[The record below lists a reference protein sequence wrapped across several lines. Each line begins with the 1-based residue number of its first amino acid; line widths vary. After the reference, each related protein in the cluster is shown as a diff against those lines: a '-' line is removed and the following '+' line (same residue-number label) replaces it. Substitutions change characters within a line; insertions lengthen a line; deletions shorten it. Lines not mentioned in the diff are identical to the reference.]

1 MAGWEEELAMLL
13 RELGV
18 TQEEP
23 RAEEGAGK
31 LTPLQRPYYLQLTR
45 KRVRS
50 DVKWREQ
57 AVDDLFGDGDNDD
70 NAWLDDLFLM
80 RLEVESIVSQV
91 IRLMQRGDLDKSSK
105 DDVMV
110 VLHALRRRAMV
121 AQQAAASSDEAHFE
135 SEFAYLEFS
144 TAMLHFCRLV
154 LRLSESAI
162 EDL

>member
-1 MAGWEEELAMLL
+1 MAGWEKELAMLL
-13 RELGV
+13 RELEV
-18 TQEEP
+18 VQEEP
-23 RAEEGAGK
+23 K
-31 LTPLQRPYYLQLTR
+31 THLQPTR

-50 DVKWREQ
+50 DAKWREQ
-57 AVDDLFGDGDNDD
+57 AVDDLFWHGDNAEDD
-70 NAWLDDLFLM
+70 DAWLDDLFLM

-91 IRLMQRGDLDKSSK
+91 IRLMQRGDLDKSYK
-105 DDVMV
+105 EDVMV

-121 AQQAAASSDEAHFE
+121 AQQAAVSKEAHSE

>member
-1 MAGWEEELAMLL
+1 MAGWQEELAMLL
-13 RELGV
+13 SELGV
-18 TQEEP
+18 TQQEP
-23 RAEEGAGK
+23 Q
-31 LTPLQRPYYLQLTR
+31 THLQPTR

-57 AVDDLFGDGDNDD
+57 AVNDLFWEGDNVEDD
-70 NAWLDDLFLM
+70 DAWLDDPVLM

-105 DDVMV
+105 EDVMV
-110 VLHALRRRAMV
+110 VLHALRRRSTA
-121 AQQAAASSDEAHFE
+121 AQQAAPSDEAHFE
-135 SEFAYLEFS
+135 FEYSPHLEYS

>member
-13 RELGV
+13 SELGV
-18 TQEEP
+18 TQQEP
-23 RAEEGAGK
+23 Q
-31 LTPLQRPYYLQLTR
+31 THLQPTR
-45 KRVRS
+45 KRVHS

-57 AVDDLFGDGDNDD
+57 AVDDLFWEGDNVEDD
-70 NAWLDDLFLM
+70 DAWLDDPILM

-91 IRLMQRGDLDKSSK
+91 IRLVQRGDLDKSSK
-105 DDVMV
+105 EDVMV
-110 VLHALRRRAMV
+110 VLRALRRRSIA
-121 AQQAAASSDEAHFE
+121 AQQAASSDEAPFE
-135 SEFAYLEFS
+135 FEYSHHLEYS

>member
-1 MAGWEEELAMLL
+1 MAAWQEELAMLL
-13 RELGV
+13 SELGV
-18 TQEEP
+18 TQEGP
-23 RAEEGAGK
+23 KAR
-31 LTPLQRPYYLQLTR
+31 LQPTR

-57 AVDDLFGDGDNDD
+57 ALDDLFWQQDNLEHDD
-70 NAWLDDLFLM
+70 AWLDDLLLL

-105 DDVMV
+105 QDVLV
-110 VLHALRRRAMV
+110 VLHALRRRSIAE
-121 AQQAAASSDEAHFE
+121 QQAASSDEAQ
-135 SEFAYLEFS
+135 LEFEYSPHLEYSHHLEYS

>member
-1 MAGWEEELAMLL
+1 MPAWEEELAMLL
-13 RELGV
+13 SELGV

-23 RAEEGAGK
+23 KAR
-31 LTPLQRPYYLQLTR
+31 LQPTR

-57 AVDDLFGDGDNDD
+57 AVDDLFWQEDNVEDD
-70 NAWLDDLFLM
+70 DAWLDDLVLM

-91 IRLMQRGDLDKSSK
+91 IRLMQRGNLDNSSK
-105 DDVMV
+105 QDVLA
-110 VLHALRRRAMV
+110 VLHALRRRSIA
-121 AQQAAASSDEAHFE
+121 AQQAASSDEAH
-135 SEFAYLEFS
+135 LEYSHHLEYS
-144 TAMLHFCRLV
+144 TAMLHLCRLV

>member
-1 MAGWEEELAMLL
+1 MARWEEELAMLL
-13 RELGV
+13 SELGV
-18 TQEEP
+18 TQQEP
-23 RAEEGAGK
+23 RTH
-31 LTPLQRPYYLQLTR
+31 LQPTP

-57 AVDDLFGDGDNDD
+57 AVDDLFWEGDNVEDD
-70 NAWLDDLFLM
+70 DAWLDDPILM

-91 IRLMQRGDLDKSSK
+91 IRLVQRGDLDKSSK
-105 DDVMV
+105 QDVLA
-110 VLHALRRRAMV
+110 VLHALRRRSIAP
-121 AQQAAASSDEAHFE
+121 QPAASSDEAHF
-135 SEFAYLEFS
+135 AHHLEYS

>member
-18 TQEEP
+18 RQEEP
-23 RAEEGAGK
+23 R
-31 LTPLQRPYYLQLTR
+31 TQLQPTR
-45 KRVRS
+45 KRGRS
-50 DVKWREQ
+50 DVKWRKQ
-57 AVDDLFGDGDNDD
+57 AVDDLFWDGDNAENDD
-70 NAWLDDLFLM
+70 AWLDDPFLM

-121 AQQAAASSDEAHFE
+121 AQQAAASDEAQF
-135 SEFAYLEFS
+135 EFAI
-144 TAMLHFCRLV
+144 AMLHFCRLV

>member
-13 RELGV
+13 HELEV

-23 RAEEGAGK
+23 R
-31 LTPLQRPYYLQLTR
+31 THLQPTR
-45 KRVRS
+45 KRGRS

-57 AVDDLFGDGDNDD
+57 AVDDLFWHGDNAEDD
-70 NAWLDDLFLM
+70 DAWLDDLFLM

-91 IRLMQRGDLDKSSK
+91 IRLMQRGDLDKSYK
-105 DDVMV
+105 EDVMV

-121 AQQAAASSDEAHFE
+121 AQQAAASEEAHSE

>member
-18 TQEEP
+18 RQEEP
-23 RAEEGAGK
+23 K
-31 LTPLQRPYYLQLTR
+31 THLQPTR
-45 KRVRS
+45 KRGRS

-57 AVDDLFGDGDNDD
+57 AVDDLFWHGDNAEDD
-70 NAWLDDLFLM
+70 DAWLDDPFLM

-121 AQQAAASSDEAHFE
+121 AQQAAASDEAHLVFE
-135 SEFAYLEFS
+135 FEFA